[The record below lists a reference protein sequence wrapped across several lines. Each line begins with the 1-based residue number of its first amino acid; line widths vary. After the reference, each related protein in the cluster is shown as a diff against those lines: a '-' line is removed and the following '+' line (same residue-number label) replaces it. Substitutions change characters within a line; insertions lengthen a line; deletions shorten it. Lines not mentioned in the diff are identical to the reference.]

1 MTKEPVQDEVAMSD
15 LEQIVA
21 IIRDCVIVFCLIS
34 VTVAFLWI
42 CIRLNSVIRPL
53 KRTSDNI
60 ESVVDNVVD
69 KMNGPGSVLK
79 GLIKSLSFLS
89 RVKDKSD

>member
-1 MTKEPVQDEVAMSD
+1 MSD
-15 LEQIVA
+15 LEQIVS
-21 IIRDCVIVFCLIS
+21 IIRDCVIIICLIS
-34 VTVAFLWI
+34 VAATFLWI
-42 CIRLNSVIRPL
+42 CLRLNSVIRPL

-69 KMNGPGSVLK
+69 KMNGSGSVLK
-79 GLIKSLSFLS
+79 GLFKGLSFLT